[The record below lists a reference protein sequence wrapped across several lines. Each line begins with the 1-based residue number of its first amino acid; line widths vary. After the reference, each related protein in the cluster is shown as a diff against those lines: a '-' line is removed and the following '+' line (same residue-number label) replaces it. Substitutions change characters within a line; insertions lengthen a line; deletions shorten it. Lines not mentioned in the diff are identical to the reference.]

1 MIYLWMAIIIVCCYF
16 IGNINFARIF
26 TWELKRKDITK
37 EGSGNPGMTN
47 VLRTHGFGMAI
58 LTMIFEFIK
67 GGVPALIAATIM
79 EKYYP
84 GMFYVVDLTAGFAA
98 MLGQICPVIY
108 KFKGGKGVAVFVG
121 VFFFSPLWWV
131 ALSLFF
137 IFAVISFFFKYGAHI
152 NLPYIFLMSGAV
164 TIYNIFWGA
173 QAPYWWIAIILV
185 WSMFLLE
192 IYMHRKNISRLWHKK
207 ENKIDFEKSLKDFW
221 EGLTKKKQ
229 LTSTEKSEPKEKP
242 ENEII
247 VEDEVDPEDE
257 KIMREYDNVPN
268 EGVTMDDIIE
278 AEEFFDDDSDK

>member
-1 MIYLWMAIIIVCCYF
+1 MIYLWMAIIIVSCYL

-47 VLRTHGFGMAI
+47 VLRTHGLGMAI

-67 GGVPALIAATIM
+67 GGVPALIAASIM
-79 EKYYP
+79 DKYYP
-84 GMFYVVDLTAGFAA
+84 GMFYVVDLTAGLAA
-98 MLGQICPVIY
+98 MLGQIYPVIY

-137 IFAVISFFFKYGAHI
+137 IFAVISFFVKYGAHI

-185 WSMFLLE
+185 WTMFLLE
-192 IYMHRKNISRLWHKK
+192 IYMHRKNIQRLWHKR
-207 ENKIDFEKSLKDFW
+207 ENKIDFEKSLKEFW
-221 EGLTKKKQ
+221 EKLTKTKQ
-229 LTSTEKSEPKEKP
+229 IASDQKVENVDDKP
-242 ENEII
+242 ENEIV
-247 VEDEVDPEDE
+247 VEDDDEEEIMEEYNDVDDGITTDEIIDNEELFED
-257 KIMREYDNVPN
+257 
-268 EGVTMDDIIE
+268 
-278 AEEFFDDDSDK
+278 